1 MLEKGFV
8 CDYVK
13 IMVYLMLVLGLVEM
27 ICKCIIESL
36 EC

>member
-1 MLEKGFV
+1 MLEKVLV

-13 IMVYLMLVLGLVEM
+13 IMVYDFLLLGLVEM
-27 ICKCIIESL
+27 ICKCMVESL